1 MPGNENEIS
10 VIDPNFE
17 IKEKLGVDDVVFY
30 DVTKEP
36 FRLYG
41 LYLDEGLP
49 FRRMPEKI
57 AESVSRGVASLNFNT
72 AGGRVR
78 FRTDSPYI
86 AIKAKMPNIR
96 LMSHMP
102 LTGSSGFDLY
112 EIYGNGYYYVKS
124 FIPPKDRQDGYES
137 LIRVNNRGKVAEYEI
152 NFPLYNRVDSL
163 EIGLKDGSVTE
174 KPKGYGR
181 SGLILFYGASSFQG
195 GCASRPGTCCPAL
208 VSHRL
213 DIDHLNLCFSGSAKG
228 ENEMAEYLA
237 SVKSSVFMMYY
248 DGNAKDAAHLRN
260 THLNVYRK
268 YREKNPD
275 TPIVMMSMAR
285 SAAFSQDIIKRRQVI
300 LDTYYYALDHGDF
313 KVAFIDGISLYSGDD
328 SSVYTVDGVHPN
340 DAGFLR
346 IADAVTEEVSR
357 ALNGYFPISG
367 V

>member
-163 EIGLKDGSVTE
+163 EIGLKEGSVIE

-181 SGLILFYGASSFQG
+181 SGLILYYGASITQG
-195 GCASRPGTCCPAL
+195 GCASKPSNSYQGMI
-208 VSHRL
+208 SHNL
-213 DIDHLNLCFSGSAKG
+213 DVDFINLGFSGNAKG
-228 ENEMAEYLA
+228 ENEIAEYLA
-237 SVKSSVFMMYY
+237 TVKSSVFVYDY

-260 THLNVYRK
+260 THLNIYRK

-275 TPIVMMSMAR
+275 TPIIFVPYVCSYMKSYD
-285 SAAFSQDIIKRRQVI
+285 SVKRRQVI
-300 LDTYYYALDHGDF
+300 LDTYYYALERGDY
-313 KVAFIDGISLYSGDD
+313 KVSYVDGNGMFTGPYA
-328 SSVYTVDGVHPN
+328 SVYTVDGTHPN
-340 DAGFLR
+340 DAGFVR
-346 IADAVTEEVSR
+346 MAEAIGEEVER
-357 ALNGYFPISG
+357 ALNGYFPLKQ
-367 V
+367 